1 MSEPREKRDLAAFS
15 DELRA
20 FRWETHRTYIYS
32 LVFYTCGLALG
43 SVLYRQIRSD
53 TVNALLRVGEN
64 RFLQLFL
71 NDFCLYFSI
80 FLVTVFLGFCMIGF
94 PLIHFVPM
102 TCGFDFGIRLKG
114 VLFCA
119 LMVIPAASILL
130 TVVMLTIKISTDMSK
145 SIFHLSVKRD
155 DATGESP
162 AEIQVRDYLK
172 KYLISAAFV
181 ALAALCNAGLT
192 SLFSSVISI

>member
-71 NDFCLYFSI
+71 NDFCLYFS
-80 FLVTVFLGFCMIGF
+80 MIGF

-102 TCGFDFGIRLKG
+102 TCGFAFGMQVCYYYMTFRLKG
-114 VLFCA
+114 VLFCV